1 MQVTAKRHLF
11 VPFLSAVLMLVVV
24 LALGGCGGGGETDST
39 APTTATTVSGP
50 STTEAA
56 LPSSSTSAA
65 TGPSDSVITTAN
77 TETTTTAAPGGSTTT
92 AGDSPATTTPTTI
105 ATTTT
110 AKLTTTTA
118 KPTTTT
124 AKPTTTTAKPTTTTA
139 KPTTT
144 TAPKAPTALTVKG
157 PSGTKELS
165 MADLKAMSA
174 TSGYG
179 GWKNQLGN
187 ITGPVSYK
195 GVSLRSLMKLVGGS
209 GSVTVVASDGYT
221 QSMSSSQVG
230 GSVNTYDPTTGE
242 PISGVSV
249 TAIVA
254 YQKGGSNIGSGEGPL
269 RIGFVSSGSNQVTD
283 SDLWVKWVVELRFN

>member
-1 MQVTAKRHLF
+1 MQVTAKRHLL

-24 LALGGCGGGGETDST
+24 LALGGCGDDGETDST

-65 TGPSDSVITTAN
+65 TGPSDSVTTTVN
-77 TETTTTAAPGGSTTT
+77 TETTTPAASGGSTTT

-110 AKLTTTTA
+110 V

-139 KPTTT
+139 APTTT

-187 ITGPVSYK
+187 ITAPTSYK
-195 GVSLRSLMKLVGGS
+195 GVSLRSLMQLVGGG

-221 QSMSSSQVG
+221 QSISSSQAG
-230 GSVNTYDPTTGE
+230 GSVNTYDPATGE
-242 PISGVSV
+242 PVSGVSV
-249 TAIVA
+249 TGIVA

-269 RIGFVSSGSNQVTD
+269 RIAFVSSGSNQVTD
-283 SDLWVKWVVELRFN
+283 SDMWVKWVVELRVN

>member
-105 ATTTT
+105 A
-110 AKLTTTTA
+110 
-118 KPTTTT
+118 TTTT